1 MFKRI
6 YKEYLGQWLS
16 WVSSV
21 LTIVLCSAMIVYVFV
36 NGISHISPQF
46 LLTDPYPGS
55 PGSDEASMGG
65 ILSPI
70 IGTLLLTV
78 IGITIAFP
86 WALSTAIYLSEY
98 SERNPLAK
106 FFRLGIDVLSSVP
119 TVVIGIFGL
128 TVFCLPQLG
137 FMSSMVEGV
146 ENVSRAFGRS
156 FLVAGITM
164 AVMVLPFIIKTCE
177 ESIKAVPQFY
187 REGSLAMGASR
198 WHTIVKI
205 IIPSAKNGII
215 TAVVLGMGR
224 IIGDTAIVWLALGGF
239 IRMTGLQPWW
249 SPQNWISTLR
259 NTGST
264 LTSYIYFTSP
274 AGELN
279 MPGLAFG
286 ASFILIIIIVAL
298 NLFADLLGNL
308 NKTIREE

>member
-1 MFKRI
+1 MFRRI
-6 YKEYLGQWLS
+6 YKEHVGQVLS
-16 WVSSV
+16 WISSV
-21 LTIVLCSAMIVYVFV
+21 LTIVLCIAMIIYIFV
-36 NGISHISPQF
+36 NGISHITPQF
-46 LLTDPYPGS
+46 LTTDPY

-65 ILSPI
+65 ILTPI
-70 IGTLLLTV
+70 IGTLLLTL
-78 IGITIAFP
+78 IGILFAFP
-86 WALSTAIYLSEY
+86 WALATAIYLSEY

-106 FFRLGIDVLSSVP
+106 YFRLGIDVLSSVP

-128 TVFCLPQLG
+128 TIFSLPQLG
-137 FMSSMVEGV
+137 FMSSMVEGTD
-146 ENVSRAFGRS
+146 VSRAFGRS

-177 ESIKAVPQFY
+177 EAIKTVPNSY
-187 REGSLAMGASR
+187 REGSLAMGASK
-198 WHTIVKI
+198 WHTITKI

-224 IIGDTAIVWLALGGF
+224 IIGDTAIVWLALGGS
-239 IRMTGLQPWW
+239 IRMSGLQPWY

-286 ASFILIIIIVAL
+286 AALVLIAIIIIL

-308 NKTIREE
+308 NKTITVREE